1 MKKTYSSPEIKTVRV
16 MQRLMQDGASLTGR
30 QGSQSFNISFS
41 NDEYDGE
48 AASRRHSQWDDEE
61 EEDF

>member
-41 NDEYDGE
+41 DDEYGGE
-48 AASRRHSQWDDEE
+48 AASRRSGGWEDE
-61 EEDF
+61 D